1 MKKKYFTISLG
12 LLLLLGVV
20 LSVVLF
26 TTKAKEEKINNF
38 NDELVFNSENNDGI
52 KLNMRRS
59 NSSTSSNTYTI
70 TATVEPSDV
79 VNKKLKWQLNWTSS
93 VSLKISSYVTMEV
106 AEDTLSATITYI
118 KNFDTQII
126 LTVNSQASTSVK
138 ATCTLDCYK
147 RVSNVELNF
156 VDGTA
161 TARIDE
167 KNKQITYSFDKGG
180 IGANTLGTMEIYDYS
195 LTGSHEGDEFEVIEY
210 LEFSSDFCDILEN
223 LEIDFN
229 NGALDISNHK
239 IKDAMNDDI
248 AISSATVY
256 NLIRLFIADDDQ
268 MDTVMANLDTIFACD
283 HIFTYS
289 FHIVNKTAK
298 NAGVKNYSY
307 FNYYEL
313 IGFSYFYTHY
323 YTVKSISLNTSA
335 IIF

>member
-52 KLNMRRS
+52 KLNMRRA

-79 VNKKLKWQLNWTSS
+79 VNKKLTWELNWASS

-126 LTVNSQASTSVK
+126 LTVKSQASTSVN

-161 TARIDE
+161 TASINE
-167 KNKQITYSFDKGG
+167 VTKQITYSFDEGG
-180 IGANTLGTMEIYDYS
+180 IGANTLGSMEISDYS
-195 LTGSHEGDEFEVIEY
+195 LTGSHEGDEFEVTEY

-229 NGALDISNHK
+229 NGTMDISKHK
-239 IKDAMNDDI
+239 IKDEMNNDI

-256 NLIRLFIADDDQ
+256 NLIRWFIADDDQ

-283 HIFTYS
+283 HIFNYS
-289 FHIVNKTAK
+289 YYIVNKTAK
-298 NAGVKNYSY
+298 NAGVKDYSY
-307 FNYYEL
+307 SNYYEL
-313 IGFSYFYTHY
+313 IGFSHFYTY
-323 YTVKSISLNTSA
+323 YHTVKSISLNTSA